1 MPSIFRAKKLL
12 VEIFDEGEAS
22 GVKLSAEAAE
32 KRLRRTLPVE
42 DFLPVSSIKSFFSRL
57 SRGQG
62 RSANEENI
70 INIEIELDEI
80 LEDDEEEEGKM
91 NKNINVN
98 VIKITEV
105 IDSLIMNLRKL
116 LWNPT

>member
-70 INIEIELDEI
+70 INIELDEI

>member
-1 MPSIFRAKKLL
+1 MYLSSIFRAKKLL
-12 VEIFDEGEAS
+12 VEIFDEGETS

-32 KRLRRTLPVE
+32 KRLRKTLPVE

-62 RSANEENI
+62 RSANEENMDDVDADI
-70 INIEIELDEI
+70 SDDLCIELDEC

-105 IDSLIMNLRKL
+105 IL
-116 LWNPT
+116 